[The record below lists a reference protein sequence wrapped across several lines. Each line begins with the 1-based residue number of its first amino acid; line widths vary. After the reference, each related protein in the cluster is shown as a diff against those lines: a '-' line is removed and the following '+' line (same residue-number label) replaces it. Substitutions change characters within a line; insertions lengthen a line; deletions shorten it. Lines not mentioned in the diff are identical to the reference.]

1 MKQKYNSSPAFTTAL
16 NEYKKK
22 LNLTVFDLCAIL
34 EVSDHTAWWWL
45 HGRSP
50 HPLTQE
56 GVLARLAKE
65 QNARAQAE
73 LINRREMMSA
83 LRASGKLVAS

>member
-1 MKQKYNSSPAFTTAL
+1 MKQKYHPSLPFTRAL

-22 LNLTVFDLCAIL
+22 LNLTIFDLCVIL
-34 EVSDHTAWWWL
+34 EISDHTAWSWL

-65 QNARAQAE
+65 RNEAAQAE
-73 LINRREMMSA
+73 LVTRREMMSA
-83 LRASGKLVAS
+83 LRAAGKLVAL